1 MSSIS
6 VAEYKRIKTKPSK
19 YRSHKVKYEENGVE
33 KTKDSKKEYRRSLYL
48 KQLEKEGKISKLLE
62 QQVFVLQDRIMDGKK
77 VLERAIKFIPDFVY
91 MENGEV
97 IVEDVKSSITKK
109 KESYIIKR
117 KLFRK
122 LFPQFQFREF

>member
-1 MSSIS
+1 MS
-6 VAEYKRIKTKPSK
+6 VAQYKRIKSSKPSK
-19 YRSHKVKYEENGVE
+19 YRSTKIKYVEDGVE
-33 KTKDSKKEYRRSLYL
+33 KTKDSKKEYRRALYL
-48 KQLEKEGKISKLLE
+48 KQLEKEGKIFNLLE

-91 MENGEV
+91 QENGEI
-97 IVEDVKSSITKK
+97 IVEDVKSAITKK

-122 LFPQFQFREF
+122 LWPNFKFREF